1 MNFSRL
7 RAVMAVVACGLAMGA
22 TAGPAWAQKS
32 GGGGGATAPPLQTV
46 TVRLKGTDFDI
57 GLNPLAMPKGSA
69 TLSFDS
75 TQTLRIMTVTVSS
88 LNLPD
93 GTQLHVEL
101 SSNAIDQ
108 PFPNNHVWA
117 IQDAGTLTLV
127 GNAASGSISTADGL
141 PVPLFGTLGQ
151 ILITAYSADGV
162 LLGPVLGY
170 NYSIVASGGGKTGG
184 NP

>member
-1 MNFSRL
+1 
-7 RAVMAVVACGLAMGA
+7 MAVVVCGLALGA
-22 TAGPAWAQKS
+22 TASPAWAQKS
-32 GGGGGATAPPLQTV
+32 GGGGGGCGGTTTPPVQTV
-46 TVRLKGTDFDI
+46 TVRLTGTDYDI

-101 SSNAIDQ
+101 SSNAMYQ
-108 PFPNNHVWA
+108 PFPYNHVWA
-117 IQDAGTLTLV
+117 IQDAGSLTLV
-127 GNAASGSISTADGL
+127 DDGASESISTADGL
-141 PVPLFGTLGQ
+141 SVPLFGTIGQ

-170 NYSIVASGGGKTGG
+170 NYSIVASGGGGGGKTGS